1 MICEECKE
9 PISDIKDSIV
19 EWISCE
25 EWALSMY
32 VRLVHPGCC
41 FYDKRREILEEM
53 NAYDHW
59 LPLVDMETLLD
70 IAWEMPWD
78 DKILAESSFIRYITQ
93 RNQKTRGTTHEDDN
107 P

>member
-1 MICEECKE
+1 MHCEECNT
-9 PISDIKDSIV
+9 PIEEIKDSIV

-41 FYDKRREILEEM
+41 YYEKRKEILEEM
-53 NAYDHW
+53 ECLMIIGSLA
-59 LPLVDMETLLD
+59 DMEALLD

-78 DKILAESSFIRYITQ
+78 DKLLAESAFIRYITQ
-93 RNQKTRGTTHEDDN
+93 RNQKTRGTTDEN
-107 P
+107 FKP

>member
-25 EWALSMY
+25 EWALSTY
-32 VRLVHPGCC
+32 IRLVHPGCC

-78 DKILAESSFIRYITQ
+78 DKILAESAFIRYITQ

>member
-1 MICEECKE
+1 MHCEECKE
-9 PISDIKDSIV
+9 PIEKIKDSIV

-41 FYDKRREILEEM
+41 YYEKRKEILEEM
-53 NAYDHW
+53 DANDHW
-59 LPLVDMETLLD
+59 LLRVDMEALLD
-70 IAWEMPWD
+70 IAFEMPWD
-78 DKILAESSFIRYITQ
+78 DKLLAESSFIRYITQ
-93 RNQKTRGTTHEDDN
+93 RNQKTRGTADENNN